1 PSPCPSPSP
10 SHLIGAGDTGGG
22 AMAFHN
28 HLSHE
33 LTLPQYA
40 EQQLGGDSPAVLR
53 TAMDQLAAPPHDTA
67 ASKEGKHFQRLMAD
81 AAATAG
87 KPSMAGAGGPTWLNR
102 AILRQQGHHYADG
115 SFLHLQTSADS
126 SASPVAAGGG
136 GGGAGHWLP
145 RPPILRRSG
154 SEDEVP
160 VSSDSAMAAAISAEP
175 GGGRGHSGGE
185 LGEAEALVQGS
196 GGGGEAGEG
205 TWQNARYKAEIL
217 AHPLYEQLLSAHVA
231 CLRIAT
237 PVDQLPRID
246 AQLAQSQQVVSKY
259 SVLGGGGGGQMLGDD
274 KELDQFMTHYV
285 LLLCSFKEQLQQHVR
300 VHAMEAVMACWELEQ
315 SLQSLTGVSPGEGT
329 GATMSDDDDDQAES
343 ETNLFDGS
351 LDGPDS
357 MGFGPLVPTESE
369 RSLMERVR
377 QELKHE
383 LKQGYKEKIVDIRE
397 EILRK
402 RRAGKLPGDSTSTL
416 KAWWQSHSKWP
427 YPTED
432 DKARLVQET
441 GLQLKQI
448 NNWFI
453 NQRKRNWHSNPSS
466 SSTMKSKRK
475 RFAINDYS

>member
-1 PSPCPSPSP
+1 
-10 SHLIGAGDTGGG
+10 
-22 AMAFHN
+22 MAFHN
-28 HLSHE
+28 HLSHDMG
-33 LTLPQYA
+33 LPHYGDNPSV
-40 EQQLGGDSPAVLR
+40 LGQASPE
-53 TAMDQLAAPPHDTA
+53 
-67 ASKEGKHFQRLMAD
+67 S
-81 AAATAG
+81 TAG
-87 KPSMAGAGGPTWLNR
+87 GKAPQPTWLSS
-102 AILRQQGHHYADG
+102 AILRQQGHHNHSPYDG
-115 SFLHLQTSADS
+115 SFLHLQTNSDS
-126 SASPVAAGGG
+126 STSPASGSAAGGGVQWLPRPGILQRNASDVGGSSAGGG
-136 GGGAGHWLP
+136 GGGG
-145 RPPILRRSG
+145 G
-154 SEDEVP
+154 GDEDSVI
-160 VSSDSAMAAAISAEP
+160 AAAISHGSGDMNNSNP
-175 GGGRGHSGGE
+175 GTDT
-185 LGEAEALVQGS
+185 EAVGV
-196 GGGGEAGEG
+196 GGGGEEVGLG
-205 TWQNARYKAEIL
+205 SWQNAKCKADIL
-217 AHPLYEQLLSAHVA
+217 GHPLYEQLLSAHVA

-246 AQLAQSQQVVSKY
+246 AQLAQSQNVVAKY
-259 SVLGGGGGGQMLGDD
+259 SLINNGAGGSQMMPGDD

-329 GATMSDDDDDQAES
+329 GATMSDDDDDQADS
-343 ETNLFDGS
+343 DTNMFDGS
-351 LDGPDS
+351 SDGMDS
-357 MGFGPLVPTESE
+357 MGFGPLIPTESE

-402 RRAGKLPGDSTSTL
+402 RRAGKLPGDTTSLL

-466 SSTMKSKRK
+466 STVLKSKRK
-475 RFAINDYS
+475 RISKRSNAGDNNAERFV

>member
-1 PSPCPSPSP
+1 MFNGCDAFSRIKKSQPAAGPTAATHVSRSHWTAALRRWSTRLRGATRPAGDRGRVFQVWPIASTSPSAPVPVPVPASPGFPSPPLPSSARLFSSLPLD
-10 SHLIGAGDTGGG
+10 LICFAWRRRLESGIRGGG

-33 LTLPQYA
+33 LTLPEYA
-40 EQQLGGDSPAVLR
+40 EQQLGGDSQAVLR
-53 TAMDQLAAPPHDTA
+53 TAMDQLAAPPPDTA
-67 ASKEGKHFQRLMAD
+67 ASKDGKRFQRLMAD

-87 KPSMAGAGGPTWLNR
+87 KPSMAGAGGPTWLNS

-185 LGEAEALVQGS
+185 FGEAEALAQGS
-196 GGGGEAGEG
+196 GGGGQAGEG

-259 SVLGGGGGGQMLGDD
+259 SVLGGGGSQMLGDD
-274 KELDQFMTHYV
+274 KELDQFMIVY
-285 LLLCSFKEQLQQHVR
+285 SAKIKGG
-300 VHAMEAVMACWELEQ
+300 ELFRPNTI
-315 SLQSLTGVSPGEGT
+315 SDRKTGV
-329 GATMSDDDDDQAES
+329 
-343 ETNLFDGS
+343 
-351 LDGPDS
+351 
-357 MGFGPLVPTESE
+357 
-369 RSLMERVR
+369 
-377 QELKHE
+377 
-383 LKQGYKEKIVDIRE
+383 
-397 EILRK
+397 
-402 RRAGKLPGDSTSTL
+402 
-416 KAWWQSHSKWP
+416 
-427 YPTED
+427 
-432 DKARLVQET
+432 
-441 GLQLKQI
+441 
-448 NNWFI
+448 
-453 NQRKRNWHSNPSS
+453 
-466 SSTMKSKRK
+466 
-475 RFAINDYS
+475 

>member
-1 PSPCPSPSP
+1 
-10 SHLIGAGDTGGG
+10 
-22 AMAFHN
+22 MAFHN
-28 HLSHE
+28 HLSNE

-40 EQQLGGDSPAVLR
+40 AEQLGGDSPTVLR
-53 TAMDQLAAPPHDTA
+53 TAVGQLAASTSVA
-67 ASKEGKHFQRLMAD
+67 ATEAKDGKDIHRLMA
-81 AAATAG
+81 G
-87 KPSMAGAGGPTWLNR
+87 GSGPTWLNS
-102 AILRQQGHHYADG
+102 AIPRQQGHHYADG
-115 SFLHLQTSADS
+115 SFLHLQTTANS
-126 SASPVAAGGG
+126 SAPPVAAGGG
-136 GGGAGHWLP
+136 GGGLGHWFS
-145 RPPILRRSG
+145 RPLTLRRSG
-154 SEDEVP
+154 SEDEAP
-160 VSSDSAMAAAISAEP
+160 VSSDSVMVAAIPADP
-175 GGGRGHSGGE
+175 GCARGRAGGE
-185 LGEAEALVQGS
+185 LGVAEALAQRT
-196 GGGGEAGEG
+196 GGEAAAGEG
-205 TWQNARYKAEIL
+205 TWQSARYKAEIL

-231 CLRIAT
+231 CVRIAT

-259 SVLGGGGGGQMLGDD
+259 SVLGGGGSAQILGDD

-315 SLQSLTGVSPGEGT
+315 ALQSLTGVSPGEGT
-329 GATMSDDDDDQAES
+329 GATMSDDDDDDQVDS

-357 MGFGPLVPTESE
+357 MGFGPLVPTDSE

-383 LKQGYKEKIVDIRE
+383 LKQGYKEKIVDVRE

-416 KAWWQSHSKWP
+416 KAWWQSHAKWP

-432 DKARLVQET
+432 DKARMVEET

-453 NQRKRNWHSNPSS
+453 NQRKRNWHTNPSS
-466 SSTMKSKRK
+466 STSLKSKRK
-475 RFAINDYS
+475 RQ